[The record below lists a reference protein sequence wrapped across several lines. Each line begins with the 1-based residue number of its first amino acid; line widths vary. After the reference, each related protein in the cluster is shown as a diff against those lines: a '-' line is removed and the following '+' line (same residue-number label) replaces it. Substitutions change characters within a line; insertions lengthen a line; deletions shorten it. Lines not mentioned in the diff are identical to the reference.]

1 MQHWPAV
8 DAPPVIA
15 AVVLAAG
22 RAMRFGGPKQIA
34 TVGGKPLVQHAVEAA
49 AGGGIDEIVVVVGA
63 RADDVEAALSLPPNT
78 RLVRN
83 PDFAA
88 GQSTSLRA
96 GVRAV
101 RPDAAAVMV
110 LLADQP
116 GVTADDVRAVAD
128 GFTSSGAPVVRASYR
143 GEPGHPILFARR
155 LFDEVLAATGD
166 EGAREVVR
174 RHVAG
179 VRDVAIDRDPP
190 GDVDTPADLEA
201 LDGHAA
207 GDVSPPGHSG

>member
-22 RAMRFGGPKQIA
+22 RAVRFGGPKQIA

-49 AGGGIDEIVVVVGA
+49 AGGGVDEIVVVVGA
-63 RADDVEAALSLPPNT
+63 RGDDVEAALSLPPNT

-96 GVRAV
+96 GVGAV

-128 GFTSSGAPVVRASYR
+128 GFASSGAPVVRASYR

-155 LFDEVLAATGD
+155 LFDDLLAATGD

-174 RHVAG
+174 RHVPG
-179 VRDVAIDRDPP
+179 IRDVAIDRDPP
-190 GDVDTPADLEA
+190 GDVDTAADLEA
-201 LDGHAA
+201 LGGHPAR
-207 GDVSPPGHSG
+207 DVSPPGHSG